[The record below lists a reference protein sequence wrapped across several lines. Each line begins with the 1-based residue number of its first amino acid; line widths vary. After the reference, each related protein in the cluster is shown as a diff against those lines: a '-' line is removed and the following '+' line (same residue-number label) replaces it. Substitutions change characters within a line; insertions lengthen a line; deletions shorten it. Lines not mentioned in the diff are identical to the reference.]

1 MPGPIPR
8 DNDPPTWMYLNDILD
23 KREIGVR
30 NPALWFN
37 LIHQNSIK
45 WAMRIRLWIRRAVN
59 RVSMR
64 APTPQHSKSSED
76 AFGKRD
82 ALRWGLR
89 NPPSEGSTWQ
99 RRHAYERWLD
109 RLEDTPITQ
118 IWQYM

>member
-1 MPGPIPR
+1 MPGPRPLGSET
-8 DNDPPTWMYLNDILD
+8 PSWLLLGDIID

-37 LIHQNSIK
+37 LVHRNLRK

-99 RRHAYERWLD
+99 RRYAYERWLD
-109 RLEDTPITQ
+109 RLEDTPITR
-118 IWQYM
+118 IW

>member
-1 MPGPIPR
+1 MPGPRPLGSETPSWLLLGNI
-8 DNDPPTWMYLNDILD
+8 ID

-37 LIHQNSIK
+37 LVHRNLRK

-76 AFGKRD
+76 AYGKRD

-109 RLEDTPITQ
+109 RLEDTPITR
-118 IWQYM
+118 IWQ